1 MANLF
6 WQSYKEKDSIVGMK
20 VSLHVSSWS
29 LKGTN
34 PLAAGRHR
42 SYLVSLVTVL
52 KEVIQ
57 LLDYMTVLFY
67 SSRNLELRNKVY
79 CIPLSTSTV
88 TTSWVYKHEGNYT
101 LKGTFFSH
109 CSDIIPTWQTW
120 LPWLAYERKKSK
132 LYTKCES
139 VCSKEAICS
148 TNLHAD

>member
-6 WQSYKEKDSIVGMK
+6 WQSYKVKDSIVRMK
-20 VSLHVSSWS
+20 VSLYVSSWS
-29 LKGTN
+29 LKGIK

-42 SYLVSLVTVL
+42 SYLISLVAVL

-57 LLDYMTVLFY
+57 LLDNMTVLFY
-67 SSRNLELRNKVY
+67 SSRNLELGNKVY
-79 CIPLSTSTV
+79 SFPLSTSTV

-109 CSDIIPTWQTW
+109 CSDIIPTW

-148 TNLHAD
+148 ANLHAD